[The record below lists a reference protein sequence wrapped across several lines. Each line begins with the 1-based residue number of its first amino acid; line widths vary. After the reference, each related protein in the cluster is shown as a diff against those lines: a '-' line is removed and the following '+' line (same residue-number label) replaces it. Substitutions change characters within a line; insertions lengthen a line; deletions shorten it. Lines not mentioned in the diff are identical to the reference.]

1 MVRECFYVL
10 ADKTGWRVLHAGED
24 VARTATKA
32 EAVDQAVALARAHH
46 EAGGKSQVLIMR
58 DDGRWQEER
67 TYGDDPPGT
76 PG

>member
-10 ADKTGWRVLHAGED
+10 ADKVGWKVMHSGELLGQPS
-24 VARTATKA
+24 TKD
-32 EAVDQAVALARAHH
+32 EAVRLAVEAARAHH
-46 EAGGKSQVLIMR
+46 EAGGLSQVLIMR

-67 TYGDDPPGT
+67 TYGEDPRGT